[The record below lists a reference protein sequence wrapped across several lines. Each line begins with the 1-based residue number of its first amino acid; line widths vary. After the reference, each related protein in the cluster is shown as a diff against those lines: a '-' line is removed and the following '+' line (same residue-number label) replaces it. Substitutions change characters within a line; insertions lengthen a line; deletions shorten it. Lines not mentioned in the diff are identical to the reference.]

1 MFFILVPVQI
11 QKEPVTEVV
20 LVLQDSVSSV
30 VECEASTRLHEANI
44 PLTKYC
50 GNFLFSS
57 ILFIFCLYMHLIF
70 F

>member
-1 MFFILVPVQI
+1 MQI

-30 VECEASTRLHEANI
+30 VDASTRLHEANI

-50 GNFLFSS
+50 GNFLSSS
-57 ILFIFCLYMHLIF
+57 ILFIFC
-70 F
+70 